1 MKGKGLL
8 VILVALVWGSG
19 GVAFA
24 DLTSNATANVAVH
37 VVSNVAVG
45 VVTTVVDFGNIQ
57 TGPFGGPIIFRVD
70 ANVQVLFLGVAVS
83 NLYKDDAPTS
93 PYFIPIDVA
102 AGVGVAPVIGS
113 ELPTGEDNRLAYDL
127 SPIFVGPFIGLQ
139 TVGGLFGSGQNN
151 HFSQEVVVTPTWVQI
166 DNELPTGEYSG
177 LVMLTAVIGQP

>member
-70 ANVQVLFLGVAVS
+70 ANVQTLVLAVAVS

-113 ELPTGEDNRLAYDL
+113 ELPTGEDNRLAYNP
-127 SPIFVGPFIGLQ
+127 SPIYVGPFAGLS
-139 TVGGLFGSGQNN
+139 TVPGLFGSGQNN
-151 HFSQEVVVTPTWVQI
+151 HFSQEVVVTPTWVQV

-177 LVMLTAVIGQP
+177 VVVLAAIIAG